1 MERAAEAPVS
11 RERTVAGWTL
21 LGTLLLTA
29 ILVPFFLWEERL
41 LAATTAF
48 LQMPHS
54 RGLSAVAL
62 AGLLAADIVLPV
74 PSSLVNLAAGSLLG
88 SWVGTAVSWTGLM
101 VSAVVGY
108 LLGQGASATALRRL
122 VGNSEGRAAAVIATH
137 GHWGLMVC
145 RGVPVLAEASV
156 VLAGFHRMPFRR
168 FLAVCALSNLGI
180 ATAYSALGAYA
191 VDTGSFLVA
200 FAGAVCVPALGL
212 FLTRKLR
219 AER

>member
-1 MERAAEAPVS
+1 M
-11 RERTVAGWTL
+11 AGWTL

>member
-1 MERAAEAPVS
+1 MERVVEAPVS
-11 RERTVAGWTL
+11 SGRTVAGWTV
-21 LGTLLLTA
+21 LGALLLTA
-29 ILVPFFLWEERL
+29 ILVPFFLWEDRIH
-41 LAATTAF
+41 AATTAF

-54 RGLSAVAL
+54 RWLISVAL

-88 SWVGTAVSWTGLM
+88 PWSGTAVAWTGLM
-101 VSAVVGY
+101 VSSVAGY
-108 LLGQGASATALRRL
+108 LIGQGASGTALRRL
-122 VGNSEGRAAAVIATH
+122 VGSGEGGAAQATAAH
-137 GHWGLMVC
+137 GHWGLVVC

-156 VLAGFHRMPFRR
+156 VLAGFNRMPFQR

-180 ATAYSALGAYA
+180 AAAYSAIGAYA
-191 VDTGSFLVA
+191 VDTGSFLAA

-219 AER
+219 A

>member
-11 RERTVAGWTL
+11 RERTVAGWMV
-21 LGTLLLTA
+21 LGALLLTA

-54 RGLSAVAL
+54 RGLIALAL

-88 SWVGTAVSWTGLM
+88 PWGGTAVSWTGLM

-122 VGNSEGRAAAVIATH
+122 VGNSEGRAAAVIAAH

-156 VLAGFHRMPFRR
+156 VLAGFHRMPFLR

-200 FAGAVCVPALGL
+200 FAGALCVPALGL